1 MSQLT
6 LLATLTFCIGSI
18 QGGSD
23 FSHASLAAPREVPTF
38 VKGGRRCLS
47 SPMSVSSFLLQVRGG
62 SDRDP
67 SGFYYDDDNIKR
79 ANSDRYSPREYD
91 YREEKRND
99 DYYSQDGN
107 YYEDDRRYDRDYDDR
122 GAKRTASVRAFRSLH
137 HLALAQP
144 FDCVC

>member
-1 MSQLT
+1 MPQMT
-6 LLATLTFCIGSI
+6 RLATLTFCIGSI
-18 QGGSD
+18 HGGSD
-23 FSHASLAAPREVPTF
+23 FPHASLAAPWKVPTF

-67 SGFYYDDDNIKR
+67 SGFYDDDDNIKR
-79 ANSDRYSPREYD
+79 AKSDRYSPPEYD

-122 GAKRTASVRAFRSLH
+122 GAKRTPSVRAFRSLH
-137 HLALAQP
+137 NLAHAQTS
-144 FDCVC
+144 DSIY